1 MGSEISSERPAESS
15 EANVLETPTAVAT
28 AASDSLPT
36 IVSFGEDETEQVQSA
51 VTNEQTVTTE
61 QTVTQVPREVEPP
74 VANPV
79 EEVQSSTGTG
89 GYPPNPPARRRRHTV
104 AIHEVPGQL
113 AAGEPRQLRRPRTWF
128 AGEQSLSGGTADF
141 QDDDELHRP
150 WVVNMSAEPD
160 PDFSQEGPLS
170 LKTRVEYSAMPKN
183 AMQAIFGLVTVEASA
198 EGIQSGVQAERQPM
212 DLVCVLDVSGSM
224 GSRNKIDDLKAAVR
238 FIISESLP
246 SDRLSLVT
254 FQSSAARELRLRR
267 MDREGQDEAT
277 VATLRMTAGGGT
289 RIAHGLDLGLQVL
302 EQRRQRNKVCAIL
315 LLTDGQDSS
324 CKGHLPQ
331 LLQRASKVGCGI
343 YPFGFGADHDSVLLR
358 ELSERAKTPF
368 TYVEDT
374 SGVKEAFAGV
384 VGGLSSIVAQRVH
397 VTLTCRARLK
407 DVNTAFEV
415 QRPNDKTAVVVIPD
429 IFAEERRDIL
439 VELEVPADDVA
450 NETVLLEVFAQY
462 VAVRDTAEVRVQTP
476 VVTMSVQ
483 RIEEPQPEQE
493 PDEEVFQQRQRWE
506 VSLIMEEA
514 SRRSDQGQFEEAREM
529 LVDKRKTLSEA
540 KATPMTQ
547 ALQVELEDAESR
559 MRNFGTWTIG
569 SHEVRDAS
577 FMHQM
582 QRTTN
587 TLATPSFRGESGKAK
602 SSKSLYVTNM
612 QSERIR
618 RSTISG
624 LDFGSTE
631 SRFAGAMAAIGQRR
645 TAQPPA
651 PNAPPPPPNAPPP
664 APHSSAAASSS
675 Q

>member
-302 EQRRQRNKVCAIL
+302 EQRPSAEILPKVGCWARGWRQRNKVCAIL

-450 NETVLLEVFAQY
+450 NEVLLEVFAQY

-559 MRNFGTWTIG
+559 MR
-569 SHEVRDAS
+569 
-577 FMHQM
+577 
-582 QRTTN
+582 
-587 TLATPSFRGESGKAK
+587 TPSPLTEIRK
-602 SSKSLYVTNM
+602 SSILFPIRGDFREKS
-612 QSERIR
+612 RK
-618 RSTISG
+618 
-624 LDFGSTE
+624 
-631 SRFAGAMAAIGQRR
+631 
-645 TAQPPA
+645 
-651 PNAPPPPPNAPPP
+651 
-664 APHSSAAASSS
+664 
-675 Q
+675 